1 MAKMGRPKKAAKERR
16 TERLEI
22 VLSPAERRKIEAAAR
37 AVDLAPAIFVRDA
50 ALRMSDG
57 LDATRGGKR

>member
-1 MAKMGRPKKAAKERR
+1 MGRPKKPAKERR

-37 AVDLAPAIFVRDA
+37 AVQSAPAIFVRDA
-50 ALRMSDG
+50 ALRMADG
-57 LDATRGGKR
+57 LDGTQGRKR